1 MQMNFANRPMR
12 LQLRQMRMSHRNHR
26 REIHMSGLLE
36 NGNNAATSLLRVS
49 LGIMFVAHSVVLKLF
64 VYGLAGTAGYFESI
78 GLPGSLAYAVF
89 AAEAVG
95 GVLLIANVATGWVSL
110 ALIPILGG
118 ALWAHA
124 GNGWVFSNA
133 NGGWE
138 YPLFLMVVSVVVAL
152 QAFAVRTAVA
162 RVPAALGSVASQA

>member
-1 MQMNFANRPMR
+1 
-12 LQLRQMRMSHRNHR
+12 
-26 REIHMSGLLE
+26 MSGLLE
-36 NGNNAATSLLRVS
+36 NGNNAAAALLRVS
-49 LGIMFVAHSVVLKLF
+49 LGVMFVAHSVVLKLF

-78 GLPGSLAYAVF
+78 GLPGALAYVVF

-138 YPLFLMVVSVVVAL
+138 YPLFLIVLSVAVAL
-152 QAFAVRTAVA
+152 QAFAARAPRTGRAGLQSA
-162 RVPAALGSVASQA
+162 PQQA

>member
-1 MQMNFANRPMR
+1 
-12 LQLRQMRMSHRNHR
+12 
-26 REIHMSGLLE
+26 MSGLLE
-36 NGNNAATSLLRVS
+36 NGNNAAAALLRVS
-49 LGIMFVAHSVVLKLF
+49 LGVMFVAHSVVLKLF

-78 GLPGSLAYAVF
+78 GLPGALAYVVF

-138 YPLFLMVVSVVVAL
+138 YPLFLIVLSVAVAL
-152 QAFAVRTAVA
+152 QAFAARAPRTGRAGLQS
-162 RVPAALGSVASQA
+162 AAQQA